1 MLLTTSCSRKKDRF
15 LNRNW
20 HALNTKYN
28 VLFNGEMALIDGLNE
43 IETSY
48 TDSYW
53 DVLPV
58 ERLSVKE
65 TFGFDQETQSP
76 NFERAEEKAVKAV
89 QTHGMKIKGK
99 EKNTQVDEAYILL
112 GKARYYSG
120 RFIPALDAFNYVLF
134 KYPSSSNINTAKIW
148 RAKTNL
154 RLENESIALENLN
167 QILAKDNL
175 SNENH
180 VEAFSTLAQLYMN
193 LEEIDSALVHLE
205 NASFITKDKAYK
217 GRLHFIQGQLYNKKG
232 LRDSAQ
238 VAFQKVIDLKRTVPR
253 TYRVNAFLEQIS
265 NFDYERGDLPSLDL
279 FLETLVQD
287 RENRPY
293 LDRIYH
299 VMAQHYLT
307 LKKDSIATVYFNK
320 SLRRKSKDSY
330 LNALNYHTIA
340 DLNFE
345 DSNYIL
351 AGAYYDSTLTH
362 YKENSKPYRLVK
374 KRRDNLE
381 DVILYESI
389 AKENDSIL
397 KLAAMPADV
406 LEAYFEDHILRLK
419 AEAEKRAAEK
429 ESTLNIRATASA
441 TSKAMT
447 KNKKDGGFYFYQS
460 TTVAYGKG
468 EFLSLWGARPLEDN
482 WRWSNKTIVDNP
494 EDSKALQ
501 NASDSSQASLTPA
514 FFINQLPSTPKAL
527 DSLSKARNFAYYQLG
542 LIYKNKFKDYQR
554 AQEKLEALLK
564 QSPEAR
570 LILPAKYNLYKVYTL
585 HERPELANEIKQT
598 IIRDYPSSQYAQIL
612 LNPSAI
618 LEADSQSPKARY
630 KNLFEAFNAAK
641 YQKVVDGCNLEIVR
655 FEGEDI
661 VPKFELLKASA
672 LGRLEGLSAYTARLN
687 YIALNHPNSPEG
699 KEAQNLLDNFIKTI
713 ENKNFQTA
721 TSGNNF
727 KTIFQFSN
735 KEPEAIQALKT
746 ALETAIQEEEVFNLS
761 LSEDVYDINT
771 TFVVI
776 HGLKSM
782 GGALG
787 FAELLDIE
795 TSEVTDKP
803 FFAISATNYKTLQI
817 HKNLENYL
825 KAIKN

>member
-1 MLLTTSCSRKKDRF
+1 M
-15 LNRNW
+15 NRNW

-43 IETSY
+43 IQTTY
-48 TDSYW
+48 TDNYW

-58 ERLSVKE
+58 ERLSVTE
-65 TFGFDQETQSP
+65 VFGFDEETQNP

-99 EKNTQVDEAYILL
+99 EKNNQVDEAYILL
-112 GKARYYSG
+112 GKARYFSG
-120 RFIPALDAFNYVLF
+120 RFIPAIDAFNYVLF

-154 RLENESIALENLN
+154 RLENENIALENLN
-167 QILAKDNL
+167 GILAKDGL
-175 SNENH
+175 TNEDH

-205 NASFITKDKAYK
+205 NASLITKDKAYI
-217 GRLHFIQGQLYNKKG
+217 GRLHFIQGQLYNKQG
-232 LRDSAQ
+232 LTDSAQ
-238 VAFQKVIDLKRTVPR
+238 TAFQKVIDLKRKVPR
-253 TYRVNAFLEQIS
+253 AYRINAFLEQIL
-265 NFDYERGDLPSLDL
+265 NFDYERGDLLALDI
-279 FLETLVQD
+279 FLETLVED

-299 VMAQHYLT
+299 VIAKHYLI
-307 LKKDSIATVYFNK
+307 LDQDSTAVAYFNK
-320 SLRRKSKDSY
+320 SLQRKSKDSY

-340 DLNFE
+340 DLNFD
-345 DSNYIL
+345 DSNYTL
-351 AGAYYDSTLTH
+351 AGAYYDSTLAH
-362 YKENSKPYRLVK
+362 YKKNSKPHRLVK

-381 DVILYESI
+381 DVIFYESI

-397 KLAAMPADV
+397 KLAAMPADA
-406 LEAYFEDHILRLK
+406 LEGYFENYISILK
-419 AEAEKRAAEK
+419 EEAEKEK
-429 ESTLNIRATASA
+429 AIGVKATARR
-441 TSKAMT
+441 TNKAII
-447 KNKKDGGFYFYQS
+447 KNKRDGGFYFYQS
-460 TTVAYGKG
+460 ATVAYGKG
-468 EFLSLWGARPLEDN
+468 EFSSLWGARPLEDN
-482 WRWSNKTIVDNP
+482 WRWSNKTVIDN
-494 EDSKALQ
+494 SKDTNALQ
-501 NASDSSQASLTPA
+501 NEAASNEAPLTPA
-514 FFINQLPSTPKAL
+514 FFINQLPSTPKAI

-554 AQEKLEALLK
+554 SQDKLEALLK
-564 QSPEAR
+564 QTPEER

-585 HERPELANEIKQT
+585 QERTDLANGIKQS
-598 IIRDYPSSQYAQIL
+598 IISDYPSSQYAQIL

-618 LEADSQSPKARY
+618 LEGDSQSPKARY
-630 KNLFEAFNAAK
+630 KNLFEAFEAAK
-641 YQKVVDGCNLEIVR
+641 YQQVVDGCNLEIVR
-655 FEGEDI
+655 FEGDDI
-661 VPKFELLKASA
+661 VPKLELLKASA

-699 KEAQNLLDNFIKTI
+699 KEAQDLLQNFLKTL
-713 ENKNFQTA
+713 ENESFQTA

-735 KEPEAIQALKT
+735 KETESIEALKT
-746 ALETAIQEEEVFNLS
+746 ALNSAILDEEVFNLS
-761 LSEDVYDINT
+761 LSEDVYDLNT

-782 GGALG
+782 SGALG

-795 TSEVTDKP
+795 TAKITDKP
-803 FFAISATNYKTLQI
+803 YFAISSTNYKTLQI
-817 HKNLENYL
+817 HKNLEKYL
-825 KAIKN
+825 KEIKN